1 MIVVAACDRNYGI
14 GYKGGLPWPTLSVD
28 LYHLRGL
35 SSECAV
41 IMGRETYE
49 RTPRP
54 MLRDTTPIMVTRTT
68 YLKHARTLTAP
79 SFGAAVKLAAA
90 THTTDDTV
98 VWGGA
103 SIFDEALQHPD
114 TTHLYLTRVAAEYEA
129 DRHFPSHHLNTDW
142 TLVRND
148 ITVAAT
154 QIAPAYTFE
163 TWKRA

>member
-14 GYKGGLPWPTLSVD
+14 GYRGALPWPTLSVD

-49 RTPRP
+49 RIPRP
-54 MLRDTTPIMVTRTT
+54 MLHDTTPIMVTST
-68 YLKHARTLTAP
+68 YFKHARTLTAP

-90 THTTDDTV
+90 THTADDTV

-129 DRHFPSHHLNTDW
+129 DRYFPSHHLNTGW